1 MSLGSDFSAE
11 MEANLA
17 VLEWEIDYKARTKT
31 WTTKDG
37 RHLRFSQMSD
47 SHLQN
52 TIRMLERNNECD
64 IYLPLI
70 TAMQEELKER
80 HGGQKSLDNQ

>member
-1 MSLGSDFSAE
+1 MSLGSDISDE
-11 MEANLA
+11 MDANLA
-17 VLEWEIDYKARTKT
+17 LLEWEIEYKARTKT

-52 TIRMLERNNECD
+52 TIKMLERNDVCD

-70 TAMQEELKER
+70 TAMREELKGR
-80 HGGQKSLDNQ
+80 HNENLY